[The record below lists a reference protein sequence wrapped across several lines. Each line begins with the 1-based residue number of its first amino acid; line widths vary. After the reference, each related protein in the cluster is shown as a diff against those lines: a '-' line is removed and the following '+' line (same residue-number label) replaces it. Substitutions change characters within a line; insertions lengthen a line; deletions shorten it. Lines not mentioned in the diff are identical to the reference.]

1 MSELEHS
8 HTYCH
13 SDPNKP
19 LTLNAAEEE
28 ESPFFDV
35 CLPETDYCPSERSVT
50 QSQTAGKESQI
61 AVNPRIRPKDL
72 YITTRQLATLLH
84 GGMPLV
90 PALNAL
96 VEQLQCPREHLH
108 STTLAPVIQ
117 QIADRVSDGVSLS
130 DALRAYPRIF
140 SDLFINMVCA
150 GQSSGTLE
158 EVLTKL
164 ADMMEKRNRLAGR
177 IKAALAYP
185 ALMTITAVLVVI
197 FLMAFVVPGISK
209 IFIDMNR
216 QLPWPTTLL
225 ISISTFI
232 RTYLAFIAI
241 AVCVFM
247 FAIVTYLKNETRKMK
262 WDQLKLKLPLIGNL
276 ILKIETVRLARTL
289 GIMLSS
295 CIPILDALDIVK
307 GVIQNSFI
315 ADSLDNI
322 KEDIRRGHSTAY
334 AFKQTAL
341 FLPIMYHTIAIGEMS
356 GNMEEQLI
364 NIADTYDNEIDN
376 LTRSLTSL
384 IEPVILLLMGLVVG
398 FIVLAMLLPI
408 FEINQML

>member
-8 HTYCH
+8 NTYCH
-13 SDPNKP
+13 SAPKKP
-19 LTLNAAEEE
+19 STLKEAEGE
-28 ESPFFDV
+28 ESQYFDV
-35 CLPETDYCPSERSVT
+35 CLSETDYCHSERSVT
-50 QSQTAGKESQI
+50 ESRP
-61 AVNPRIRPKDL
+61 ADEESHLAAHPRTKSKDL

-96 VEQLQCPREHLH
+96 VEQLQCPREHLR

-117 QIADRVSDGVSLS
+117 QIADRVSDGISLS

-150 GQSSGTLE
+150 GQASGTLE

-164 ADMMEKRNRLAGR
+164 ADMLEKRNRLASR

-185 ALMTITAVLVVI
+185 ALMTITAVMVVI

-209 IFIDMNR
+209 IFLDMNR
-216 QLPWPTTLL
+216 QLPWPTILL
-225 ISISTFI
+225 ISLSTFI
-232 RTYLAFIAI
+232 KTYLAFIAI
-241 AVCVFM
+241 AICVFI
-247 FAIVTYLKNETRKMK
+247 FAIIKYLKNETRKMK
-262 WDQLKLKLPLIGNL
+262 WDQLKLKLPLIGDL
-276 ILKIETVRLARTL
+276 VLKIETVRLARTL

-295 CIPILDALDIVK
+295 CIPILDALEIAK
-307 GVIQNSFI
+307 SVIQNSFI
-315 ADSLDNI
+315 AASLDNI
-322 KEDIRRGHSTAY
+322 KEDIRRGHSTAS
-334 AFKQTAL
+334 AFKQTGL
-341 FLPIMYHTIAIGEMS
+341 FPPIMYHTIAIGEMS

-364 NIADTYDNEIDN
+364 NIADTYDDEIDN